1 MDTKFEKQ
9 NATEAYEKPSMQVFE
24 MEIENALM
32 QGASEG
38 KPGNGWGDKNH
49 DHTGAPGQNSI
60 DDTNTQN
67 TMPKHTRYYMGE
79 SDYDSE

>member
-1 MDTKFEKQ
+1 MDTKFEKL

-32 QGASEG
+32 QGASGEG
-38 KPGNGWGDKNH
+38 KPGHGYGDGG
-49 DHTGAPGQNSI
+49 HTGPPGQNKK
-60 DDTNTQN
+60 DATDTQ
-67 TMPKHTRYYMGE
+67 TMPRHTRYYMGE